1 MRRSP
6 AIADGGDR
14 AYRLAVHT
22 DNAAGFVDGNG
33 IERGCEPR
41 FLRAN
46 GHASPA
52 ANAGVPVDDEDEGVS
67 FWHNSKFF

>member
-14 AYRLAVHT
+14 ANRLAIHT
-22 DNAAGFVDGNG
+22 DNAAGFINGNG
-33 IERGCEPR
+33 IERGCKSG

-46 GHASPA
+46 GYTGPA
-52 ANAGVPVDDEDEGVS
+52 ANAGVPVDDEDERVS